1 MKSKSK
7 GKIGFSISSAISLIS
22 IISLITII
30 ILNFI
35 GYEKI
40 NILKDNIENMY
51 NVDVQKIEMSRTIAT
66 DISQIQA
73 NVKGQL
79 IEYNSNLNN
88 SIENEIETLNGNIQA
103 YLEMISSEEEK
114 KSSDDFIEIIQ
125 EYNDLWKSI
134 STSLNDGIEVDGQE
148 IAMLTVKERT
158 VIDNFNRLVQN
169 NKTDAEEKYFM
180 SKVVTEK
187 AETQFLIK

>member
-51 NVDVQKIEMSRTIAT
+51 NLDVQKIEMSRTIAT

-88 SIENEIETLNGNIQA
+88 SIEN
-103 YLEMISSEEEK
+103 
-114 KSSDDFIEIIQ
+114 
-125 EYNDLWKSI
+125 
-134 STSLNDGIEVDGQE
+134 
-148 IAMLTVKERT
+148 
-158 VIDNFNRLVQN
+158 
-169 NKTDAEEKYFM
+169 
-180 SKVVTEK
+180 
-187 AETQFLIK
+187 